1 MSQNQLLTSSFDS
14 IERKVQFTG
23 NSTFIISLPKEWAL
37 EQGLEPGM
45 SMSLYPHEDR
55 LVAATEPVSTRD
67 RTVTVDADAFS
78 EEVITWRIKTAYT
91 GGYDRITV
99 IGLDETDLQLRRSVQ
114 QTVNQLTGA
123 TIRTDTDDRLTIV
136 NLLDSSEIS
145 LPQTV
150 SQAQQ
155 LALQLHEDAIDAF
168 LTNDTDLAQR
178 VIDRDDDVDRL
189 FSFTKH
195 GINRGLE
202 DVHEIDRL
210 GTDRLSMFRN
220 YRITQQLERIAD
232 HAEGIARE
240 TTRQANSPDPVF
252 ADQLETIGDDARTV
266 IELSLADEPEQAH
279 ETLSSVRE
287 AINQIDQEL
296 YDREEKNSYRYGR
309 VLQQVHR
316 TAENGINIAEAITES
331 SPEN

>member
-1 MSQNQLLTSSFDS
+1 MSWNQLSTSSFDP
-14 IERKVQFTG
+14 IERKVQFAG
-23 NSTFIISLPKEWAL
+23 NSTFVISLPKEWAL

-55 LVAATEPVSTRD
+55 LVAATEPVSTQD
-67 RTVTVDADAFS
+67 RTVAVDADAFS
-78 EEVITWRIKTAYT
+78 EEAVTRRIEAAYT
-91 GGYDRITV
+91 GGCDRITV
-99 IGLDETDLQLRRSVQ
+99 IGLDETNLQLRRSIQ

-123 TIRTDTDDRLTIV
+123 AIRTDTDDRLTIV

-155 LALQLHEDAIDAF
+155 LALELHEDAIDAF
-168 LTNDTDLAQR
+168 VTNDADLARR

-189 FSFTKH
+189 FSFVKH

-210 GTDRLSMFRN
+210 GTDRPSMFRN
-220 YRITQQLERIAD
+220 YRIAQQLERIAD

-240 TTRQANSPDPVF
+240 TTRQSDSPDQVF
-252 ADQLETIGDDARTV
+252 ADQLETIGADTRSV
-266 IELSLADEPEQAH
+266 IELALAGELEQAH
-279 ETLSSVRE
+279 ETLSSVHE
-287 AINQIDQEL
+287 TVNQIDQEL
-296 YDREEKNSYRYGR
+296 YDRKEPKAYQYGK
-309 VLQQVHR
+309 VLQLVHR

-331 SPEN
+331 SLES